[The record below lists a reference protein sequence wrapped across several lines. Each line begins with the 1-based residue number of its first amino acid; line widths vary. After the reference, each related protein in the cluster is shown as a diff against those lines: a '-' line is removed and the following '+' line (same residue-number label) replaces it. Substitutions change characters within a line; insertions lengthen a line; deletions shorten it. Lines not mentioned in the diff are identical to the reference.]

1 MKSMAEILA
10 EDPMVMDIINRA
22 TELGNSTISKSQELS
37 QGEYECSICKDLEW
51 IIDPETNSA
60 KPCVCREKKHY
71 KRILEYSGISE
82 AFQKKTLD
90 NYIPKKEIQVLAKK
104 TAREYIDN
112 FGEEIEGKGNSI
124 GFFGQV
130 GSGKTHLSI
139 AIANALMKKNIGVLY
154 MQYRE
159 AIMKIKQVA
168 NDELAYTQEINK
180 YKTAKVLLID
190 DLFKGATKNGYVN
203 DADLRAVFEII
214 NFRYLKNAPII
225 VSSEHGAKE
234 LLEFDEAIASRI
246 IQMCK
251 GRFIELK
258 GQELNH
264 RLFG

>member
-1 MKSMAEILA
+1 MKNIAEILS
-10 EDPMVMDIINRA
+10 EDPMIQDMINRT

-37 QGEYECSICKDLEW
+37 QDKYECEICKDLEW

-82 AFQKKTLD
+82 AFQKKTLE
-90 NYIPKKEIQVLAKK
+90 NYIPKKEIQALAKK

-112 FGEEIEGKGNSI
+112 YGEEQKEKGNSI

-139 AIANALMKKNIGVLY
+139 AIANELMKKNIGVLY

-225 VSSEHGAKE
+225 VSSEYGAKE